1 MKNPMT
7 RVVLPVVA
15 LGMAAVGFV
24 HVSGQSQSAPTAAP
38 LERPAQ
44 APFADSVAA
53 SGVVESRTEN
63 ISLGAALPGLVLE
76 VYVSSE
82 CPNCGEAV
90 RLAEEAAARYPNI
103 VVQLID
109 LDELDGGPPPDP
121 VVAVPTYVLNGRVI
135 SLGNPDA
142 EQLFAR
148 LLGAVE

>member
-1 MKNPMT
+1 MFIT
-7 RVVLPVVA
+7 DVRGWA
-15 LGMAAVGFV
+15 RYAVDV
-24 HVSGQSQSAPTAAP
+24 MPDAPT
-38 LERPAQ
+38 
-44 APFADSVAA
+44 V
-53 SGVVESRTEN
+53 T
-63 ISLGAALPGLVLE
+63 PGLAPVTPHQREEAPRLE